1 MNTELA
7 RFNMVEQ
14 QIRTWN
20 VLDKRV
26 LNLLSQLDRELFVPA
41 AYAALAYSDVE
52 IPLPHGERMNVP
64 RVDAR
69 LVQDLKLM
77 PHESVLE
84 VGTGSGYLTALLA
97 LSVQQVISLECHAD
111 LIVSAQQHL
120 AQAGVRNAQIRH
132 SSGVPELKE
141 SFDAIVLGGSVSDVP
156 ESMFNMLKPGGR
168 LWAVVG
174 DEPMMQATL
183 FTRIPDHG
191 AHRQILWD
199 VVTPRLHGFAQTPA
213 FQF

>member
-183 FTRIPDHG
+183 FTRIADHG